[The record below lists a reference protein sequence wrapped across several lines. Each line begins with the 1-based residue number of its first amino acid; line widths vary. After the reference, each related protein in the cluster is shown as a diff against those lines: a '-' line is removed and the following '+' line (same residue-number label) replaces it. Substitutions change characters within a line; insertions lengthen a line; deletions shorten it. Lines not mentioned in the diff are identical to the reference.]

1 MEIQYLPE
9 QIETN
14 SDSEL
19 QLYEYFISKV
29 STKKKVQLSKN
40 VLVFCSITKE
50 LITQN
55 HTTRIENDKFV
66 IIKAGNCLMSDISLS
81 QNYQVCCF
89 FFGQNR

>member
-29 STKKKVQLSKN
+29 STKQGATIKN
-40 VLVFCSITKE
+40 VFSFLLNRTKNS
-50 LITQN
+50 LQN
-55 HTTRIENDKFV
+55 HGIENDKFV
-66 IIKAGNCLMSDISLS
+66 IIKSGNCLMSEAFL
-81 QNYQVCCF
+81 
-89 FFGQNR
+89 

>member
-29 STKKKVQLSKN
+29 STKNKVQLSKN
-40 VLVFCSITKE
+40 VFSFLLNGTKE
-50 LITQN
+50 LITKT
-55 HTTRIENDKFV
+55 TTRIENDKFV
-66 IIKAGNCLMSDISLS
+66 IIKGQLFDERKHFFESKPKYVAFFSDES
-81 QNYQVCCF
+81 
-89 FFGQNR
+89 

>member
-19 QLYEYFISKV
+19 QLYEYFISKNINK
-29 STKKKVQLSKN
+29 TRCNYLKCF
-40 VLVFCSITKE
+40 LVFLLNGKE

-55 HTTRIENDKFV
+55 HTTRIETIN
-66 IIKAGNCLMSDISLS
+66 LSLS
-81 QNYQVCCF
+81 KRAIV
-89 FFGQNR
+89 

>member
-29 STKKKVQLSKN
+29 STKNKVQLSKM
-40 VLVFCSITKE
+40 F
-50 LITQN
+50 
-55 HTTRIENDKFV
+55 
-66 IIKAGNCLMSDISLS
+66 
-81 QNYQVCCF
+81 
-89 FFGQNR
+89 